1 MLTSDGLQVVAALT
15 EALEL
20 RLTYLRTLR
29 EKMDSLPEGAKKERD
44 ALFAECA
51 EFDAVFTNL
60 LKNPSKKE
68 THRG

>member
-1 MLTSDGLQVVAALT
+1 VLTSDGLRVTAALS

-20 RLTYLRTLR
+20 RLAYLRTLR

-51 EFDAVFTNL
+51 EFDTVFTNL
-60 LKNPSKKE
+60 LKHPSRKE
-68 THRG
+68 ARG